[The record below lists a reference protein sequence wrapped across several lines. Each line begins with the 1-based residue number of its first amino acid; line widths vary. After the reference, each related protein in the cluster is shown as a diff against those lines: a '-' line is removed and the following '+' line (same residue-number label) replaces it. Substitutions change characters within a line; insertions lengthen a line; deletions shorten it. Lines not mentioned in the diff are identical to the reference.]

1 MQQLLQHIINIVVVI
16 WTKIVKILFKNT
28 ILKDIILFGVISIV
42 HHNENYTMII
52 KHAKNMEH

>member
-28 ILKDIILFGVISIV
+28 ILKDIILFGDIGMV